1 MIQKLDF
8 TERCR
13 RRDIGPRLIGD
24 FRFDELQLTYISSH
38 PRLIPVHCMPF
49 IKLTTE
55 SELPGPGEAK
65 EFEVD
70 GKTICVANVNGTISA
85 IDNVCLHMG
94 GPLGQGYVEGRK
106 IVCPWHGWEYDAAT
120 GQVFNDPNSKLDVYP
135 IKVENGDVLV
145 NI

>member
-1 MIQKLDF
+1 
-8 TERCR
+8 
-13 RRDIGPRLIGD
+13 
-24 FRFDELQLTYISSH
+24 
-38 PRLIPVHCMPF
+38 MPF

-55 SELPGPGEAK
+55 SALPGPGEAK

-106 IVCPWHGWEYDAAT
+106 IVCPWHGWEYDATT

-135 IKVENGDVLV
+135 IKLENGEVLV